1 MSKKLFLVPTD
12 FSKVG
17 ECALNH
23 AIAIAKLTDAS
34 INLLHVVGK
43 KEMLDDARVK
53 LNLAKERA
61 LKEYD
66 FQIDPV
72 ARVGS
77 IYEDIGDLAEELQ
90 ANLVIMGTH
99 GLRGMQ
105 FITGSRA
112 LKIVTSAK
120 TPFIIVQEKG
130 ISENGYDDI
139 VVPLD
144 LHKET
149 KQKLSLVADMAKYFN
164 SRVHIIVPGESDEF
178 LKNQI
183 TRNLTYAE
191 SFFSEMAIP
200 YTSKI
205 SDGKKD
211 FDDEIL
217 DFSEEIGADL
227 ISLMN
232 IPGISL
238 ANLIGG
244 NYVQNVI
251 TNKSQTAVLLMNP
264 KEVSHVSIFGAYT
277 GGAG

>member
-1 MSKKLFLVPTD
+1 MENKLFLVPTD

-17 ECALNH
+17 DCALNH
-23 AIAIAKLTDAS
+23 AVKVAEITKAS
-34 INLLHVVGK
+34 ITLLHVVGK

-53 LNLAKERA
+53 LKLAKERT
-61 LKEYD
+61 LKEYN
-66 FQIDPV
+66 FEVETV

-77 IYEDIGDLAEELQ
+77 IFEDIGELAEELE

-120 TPFIIVQEKG
+120 TPFIIVQEKE
-130 ISENGYDDI
+130 IQENGYDDI

-149 KQKLSLVADMAKYFN
+149 KQKLSLVADMAKYFK

-178 LKNQI
+178 LRNQI
-183 TRNLTYAE
+183 ARNLNYAE
-191 SFFSEMAIP
+191 SFFEEMDIP
-200 YTSKI
+200 YTSRI
-205 SDGKKD
+205 GAGKKD
-211 FDDEIL
+211 FDDMIIEYAT
-217 DFSEEIGADL
+217 EIGADL

-232 IPGISL
+232 LPEISL
-238 ANLIGG
+238 SSLIGG

-251 TNKSQTAVLLMNP
+251 TNKSHIPVLLMNP
-264 KEVSHVSIFGAYT
+264 RQVSNISIFGAYS
-277 GGAG
+277 GGG